1 MTSELDGDMT
11 RVERG
16 EDTEEHVVTHSRALL
31 AGVLDELLKH
41 TQELGDAISDAVTAD
56 ARVGA
61 RPKCGKDLVM
71 KTSAKTRG
79 SFIGCMG
86 WPDCDVT
93 YPVPSGVKV
102 SPLEGEAAVPRV
114 RRAAHQVPAIPPEG
128 LRDLREPHVP
138 HQLRARS

>member
-1 MTSELDGDMT
+1 MYK
-11 RVERG
+11 R
-16 EDTEEHVVTHSRALL
+16 
-31 AGVLDELLKH
+31 
-41 TQELGDAISDAVTAD
+41 QISDAVTAD

-61 RPKCGKDLVM
+61 CPKCGKDLVM

-102 SPLEGEAAVPRV
+102 SPLEGEAAVCPECGAPRIKCQPFRQKAYEQCV
-114 RRAAHQVPAIPPEG
+114 NPKCCLLYTSSCRPRWSTPWLPR
-128 LRDLREPHVP
+128 LKSR
-138 HQLRARS
+138 